1 MQDISKIK
9 AIMCDVDGT
18 ILTDQGVVS
27 TDTIEAIKSVRAK
40 GILFGLCTGR
50 DVDSVKTLLA
60 KWGIEGLV
68 DIIVGGGGAEIYD
81 FVLGIDTAN
90 FPLDGN
96 IIKEIMKHY
105 EGMDL
110 NFAIPYEGTL
120 YAPKDDRH
128 IRLVAE
134 VDRVPY
140 IVTDFDEF
148 LKTPKAK
155 CMIVCDPNYIDTV
168 IERSKTF
175 SNEKYQCAC
184 LKTASVL
191 FEYMDPRI
199 SKTNGLIDAMAS
211 HNLTLEQL
219 CTFGDA
225 DNDALMT
232 KNAGLGVVMENGS
245 ELTKSYADFICED
258 NNHDGIARFIEKY
271 FS

>member
-1 MQDISKIK
+1 MQDMSKIK

-18 ILTDQGVVS
+18 LLTDNGVVS
-27 TDTIEAIKSVRAK
+27 PDTIEAIKAVRAK
-40 GILFGLCTGR
+40 GYLFGLCTGR
-50 DVDSVKTLLA
+50 DVDSVKTLLTP
-60 KWGIEGLV
+60 WGIEGLV

-81 FVLGIDTAN
+81 YILGIDTAN

-110 NFAIPYEGTL
+110 NFAIPFEGSL

-128 IRLVAE
+128 IQVVAKF
-134 VDRVPY
+134 DGVPY
-140 IVTDFDEF
+140 VVADFDEF
-148 LKTPKAK
+148 LKTPRAK
-155 CMIVCDPNYIDTV
+155 CMIMCDPEYLDTV

-199 SKTNGLIDAMAS
+199 SKTNGLIDALAA
-211 HNLTLEQL
+211 HDLTLDNL

-225 DNDALMT
+225 DNDAIMT
-232 KNAGLGVVMENGS
+232 KNAAVGVVMDNGS
-245 ELTKSYADFICED
+245 DLTKSYADFICED